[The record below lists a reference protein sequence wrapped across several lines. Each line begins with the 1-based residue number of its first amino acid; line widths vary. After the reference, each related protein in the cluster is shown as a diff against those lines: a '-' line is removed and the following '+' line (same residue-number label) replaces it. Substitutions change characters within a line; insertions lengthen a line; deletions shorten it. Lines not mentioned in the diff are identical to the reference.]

1 MGEFSYDQ
9 IYGINIDEYCKIQGI
24 NIDTLITMI
33 EKDIEILKKNL
44 WKETR
49 ETLPGCENWNLIFE
63 IKKTLDKKEKHLKR
77 LKSWRKDKIKNLN

>member
-1 MGEFSYDQ
+1 MKEFSYDQ

-33 EKDIEILKKNL
+33 EKDIEILRKNL

-49 ETLPGCENWNLIFE
+49 ETLPGLENWNLIFE

-77 LKSWRKDKIKNLN
+77 LQNWKKIKKV